1 MLQSLANKFV
11 MWALRFDGAKTII
24 LRPGETLVIQPAR
37 AIPEHDLE
45 VFQKAF
51 AGRNMPVVILAHD
64 ANMTKVDFRLARGGR
79 RWRGKGNTKSREKK
93 AERTRSG

>member
-1 MLQSLANKFV
+1 MFQRLANKFV
-11 MWALRFDGAKTII
+11 MWALQFDGAKTVI

-45 VFQKAF
+45 VFRKAF
-51 AGRNMPVVILAHD
+51 AGRNMPVVILPHD
-64 ANMTKVDFRLARGGR
+64 ASTTKVDFRLTGGR
-79 RWRGKGNTKSREKK
+79 RWRGRGNTRSREKK